1 MNGCARRL
9 VLTQRQMT
17 TRKLFCNERIS
28 VRNCAVKDGNGLS
41 AWVLLN
47 TGITADGLV
56 LPGKARKSTGSLH
69 GTRYSMPK
77 VQGRCLSSAGQ

>member
-1 MNGCARRL
+1 
-9 VLTQRQMT
+9 
-17 TRKLFCNERIS
+17 
-28 VRNCAVKDGNGLS
+28 VRYCAVGDGYELS
-41 AWVLLN
+41 GRSAVN

-56 LPGKARKSTGSLH
+56 LAGKARKSTGSLH